1 MKKFLFLLLV
11 FMLAL
16 VAMFSFAE
24 EELELY
30 FELPTQNTQ
39 SGANGSAEN
48 STADGQEDLPFP
60 GATLPPQVEAD
71 GSVVVTITAVGDVT
85 IGRNVQHKGTSIFE
99 KELKKQGGDINF
111 IFRNVK
117 DIFEDDHLTIANFE
131 GVLADEYK
139 IPSEKR
145 NNSFLF
151 LGPPSYTEALS
162 NNSVEAVTM
171 ENNHVGDFG
180 DDGKASTIK
189 AMEDAGIVWS
199 NKGNP
204 GIFEVQGLKICM
216 LSYQTLNQP
225 FTSDELKVMV
235 DSDVKK
241 AKQQNDLVIVSFHW
255 GDELDYAP
263 KSNQIMLGRAAIDS
277 GADLVLGHHSHRINP
292 IECYKGKYIVYSL
305 ANCSFAGNNKPSDMF
320 TFIFQTRFRVLKG
333 EIISNTFRIIPCRIS
348 SRKDYNDFAITPLQD
363 QSNVTTVLNTLEK
376 NGRKLD
382 YAVKTYPLDWE

>member
-1 MKKFLFLLLV
+1 MKKFLCLLFFCLT
-11 FMLAL
+11 AL
-16 VAMFSFAE
+16 SFSLSVAE
-24 EELELY
+24 EEELS
-30 FELPTQNTQ
+30 FDALIEATPAPQVQETVTNEDGTV
-39 SGANGSAEN
+39 
-48 STADGQEDLPFP
+48 STLAPD
-60 GATLPPQVEAD
+60 ATLPPQLEAD
-71 GSVVVTITAVGDVT
+71 GSVMVTITAVGDVT
-85 IGRNVQHKGTSIFE
+85 IGRNVQHNGTSIFE

-139 IPSEKR
+139 IPSNKR
-145 NNSFLF
+145 ENSYLF
-151 LGPPSYTEALS
+151 LAPTSYVEALT

-180 DDGKASTIK
+180 EDGIASTIK
-189 AMEDAGIVWS
+189 TMEDAGIVWS
-199 NKGNP
+199 NKENIGVY
-204 GIFEVQGLKICM
+204 EVQGLKIAM

-225 FTSDELKVMV
+225 FTSEELKDIV
-235 DSDVKK
+235 DGDVKI
-241 AKQQNDLVIVSFHW
+241 ARQQYDLVIVSFHW

-320 TFIFQTRFRVLKG
+320 TFIFQTRFKVLND

-348 SRKDYNDFAITPLQD
+348 SRKDYNDFAITPLVE
-363 QSNVTTVLNTLEK
+363 QSNISTVLTTLEK

-382 YAVKTYPLDWE
+382 YAVSDYPLDWE

>member
-1 MKKFLFLLLV
+1 MKKFLCLLFFCLT
-11 FMLAL
+11 AL
-16 VAMFSFAE
+16 SFTLSVAE
-24 EELELY
+24 EEELS
-30 FELPTQNTQ
+30 FDALIEATPAPQVQETVTNEDGTV
-39 SGANGSAEN
+39 
-48 STADGQEDLPFP
+48 STLAPD
-60 GATLPPQVEAD
+60 ATLPPQLEAD
-71 GSVVVTITAVGDVT
+71 GSVMVTITAVGDVT
-85 IGRNVQHKGTSIFE
+85 IGRNVQHNGTSIFE

-139 IPSEKR
+139 IPSNKR
-145 NNSFLF
+145 ENSYLF
-151 LGPPSYTEALS
+151 LAPTSYVEALT

-180 DDGKASTIK
+180 EDGIASTIK
-189 AMEDAGIVWS
+189 TMEDAGIVWS
-199 NKGNP
+199 NKGNI
-204 GIFEVQGLKICM
+204 GVYEVQGLEIAM

-225 FTSDELKVMV
+225 FTSEELKDIV
-235 DSDVKK
+235 DGDVKK
-241 AKQQNDLVIVSFHW
+241 ARQQYDLVIVSFHW

-320 TFIFQTRFRVLKG
+320 TFIFQTRFKVLND

-348 SRKDYNDFAITPLQD
+348 SRKDYNDFAITPLVE
-363 QSNVTTVLNTLEK
+363 QSNISTVLTTLEK

-382 YAVKTYPLDWE
+382 YAVSNYPLDWE

>member
-1 MKKFLFLLLV
+1 MKKLFCLFLICL
-11 FMLAL
+11 LAL
-16 VAMFSFAE
+16 PFPLSFAE
-24 EELELY
+24 EEELS
-30 FELPTQNTQ
+30 FDSLVDATPVPATEDVVINND
-39 SGANGSAEN
+39 GAT
-48 STADGQEDLPFP
+48 STLSPDT
-60 GATLPPQVEAD
+60 TLPPQLEAD
-71 GSVVVTITAVGDVT
+71 GSIMVTITAVGDVT

-111 IFRNVK
+111 IFRNVQE
-117 DIFEDDHLTIANFE
+117 IFKEDHLTIANFE

-139 IPSEKR
+139 IPSNKR
-145 NNSFLF
+145 ENSYLF
-151 LGPPSYTEALS
+151 LAPTSYVEALT

-180 DDGKASTIK
+180 DEGIASTIQT
-189 AMEDAGIVWS
+189 MEDAGIVWS
-199 NKGNP
+199 NKNSMGM
-204 GIFEVQGLKICM
+204 FEVQGLKIGM

-225 FTSDELKVMV
+225 YTSEELKDIV
-235 DSDVKK
+235 DGDVKK
-241 AKQQNDLVIVSFHW
+241 ARQQCDLVIVSFHW

-320 TFIFQTRFRVLKG
+320 TFIFQTRFKVLNG

-348 SRKDYNDFAITPLQD
+348 SRKDYNDFAITPLVE
-363 QSNVTTVLNTLEK
+363 QSNISTVLSTLEK

-382 YAVKTYPLDWE
+382 YAVPSYPLDWE

>member
-1 MKKFLFLLLV
+1 MKKFLCLLFFCLT
-11 FMLAL
+11 AL
-16 VAMFSFAE
+16 SFTLSVAE
-24 EELELY
+24 EEELS
-30 FELPTQNTQ
+30 FDALIEATPAPQVQETVTNEDGTV
-39 SGANGSAEN
+39 
-48 STADGQEDLPFP
+48 STLAPD
-60 GATLPPQVEAD
+60 ATLPPQLEAD
-71 GSVVVTITAVGDVT
+71 GSVMVTITAVGDVT
-85 IGRNVQHKGTSIFE
+85 IGRNVQHNGTSIFE

-139 IPSEKR
+139 IPSNKR
-145 NNSFLF
+145 ENSYLF
-151 LGPPSYTEALS
+151 LAPTSYVEALT

-180 DDGKASTIK
+180 EDGIASTIK
-189 AMEDAGIVWS
+189 TMEDAGIVWS
-199 NKGNP
+199 NKGNI
-204 GIFEVQGLKICM
+204 GVYEVQGLEIAM

-225 FTSDELKVMV
+225 FTSEELKDIV
-235 DSDVKK
+235 DGDVKK
-241 AKQQNDLVIVSFHW
+241 ARQQYDLVIVSFHW

-320 TFIFQTRFRVLKG
+320 TFIFQTRFKVLND

-348 SRKDYNDFAITPLQD
+348 SRKDYNDFAITPLVE
-363 QSNVTTVLNTLEK
+363 QSNISTVLTTLEK

-382 YAVKTYPLDWE
+382 YAVSDYPLDWE